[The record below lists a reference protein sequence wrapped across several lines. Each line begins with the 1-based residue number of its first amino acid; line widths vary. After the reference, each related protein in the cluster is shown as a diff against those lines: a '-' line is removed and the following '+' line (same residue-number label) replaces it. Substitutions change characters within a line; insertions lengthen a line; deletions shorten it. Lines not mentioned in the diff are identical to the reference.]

1 MTWTEDDFLLLAL
14 AAGLVVGGVC
24 GWAMGRLWR

>member
-14 AAGLVVGGVC
+14 LTGVVIGALGGWV
-24 GWAMGRLWR
+24 ARSVWR